1 MLTSAPTAAKPPLP
15 RSSGMAVVTPEAFAA
30 VIPDQFTVFVAVPVL
45 LPPMVRLKVPPPV
58 ISNTPPRSRS
68 SPEGRLV
75 PGVARSVPALMTTGW
90 VTPAA
95 LADDVSTSAPAPAFT
110 TGWSAP
116 ASETPTVSTACCT

>member
-15 RSSGMAVVTPEAFAA
+15 RSSAIDAFPAVT
-30 VIPDQFTVFVAVPVL
+30 PDQFTMFVAVPVL

-58 ISNTPPRSRS
+58 ISSTPPRSRN
-68 SPEGRLV
+68 SPEGRLD

-90 VTPAA
+90 VTPA

-110 TGWSAP
+110 TGWFAP
-116 ASETPTVSTACCT
+116 ASDTPTVSTASCT